1 MSQHDT
7 SQHDASQHDASQHDA
22 SQHDASQRDST
33 SLPPA
38 HVGSL
43 VLCALVI
50 SIITD
55 RLISNNM
62 LGDLVGLWILLMLVA
77 GGLWL
82 RLIGVMPARSAWP
95 LIGMVAGFAVLALVR
110 RDETSPLFSVTG
122 GLLGGLWLAASYR
135 DGRWMTGGLLTWSI
149 QAALLLWSLLSG
161 GVITIAQL
169 LGAWRRSDQREPHG
183 RWATLLA
190 VLRGTVLA
198 LPVLLVFGAL
208 LGSADPRYAER
219 LDAAWRAL
227 RLTSFEDLIGHI
239 ALIGVVLMV
248 LIGVYRHA
256 AIRRPYAGILPTA
269 PSSRF
274 LGSIESSSILGAVIV
289 LFGSFLAVQVEYLFG
304 GQALLEARS
313 LRYADYARAGFDE
326 LVTVALGAIVLLIGT
341 SIIAR
346 RDTRAEQRRF
356 TVLFGTIAAMVLV
369 LLGSAFQRLLL
380 YEQAYGFTGARI
392 AAHLLMIWL
401 ALLFV
406 ALVVLEAIGRQ
417 RTMVLACV
425 IAAAGFAGS
434 LGIGNVDELIVR
446 QNVARASKIDF
457 THLAN
462 LSSDAVPALAE
473 LMQDPATPAPT
484 RAALHNVLACHQ
496 ARLERQGERHFS
508 DWQAQRILDSIAPQL
523 PRSSGYA
530 ISDGRCYP
538 RVHD

>member
-1 MSQHDT
+1 MSQHDVEPQN
-7 SQHDASQHDASQHDA
+7 SA
-22 SQHDASQRDST
+22 

-43 VLCALVI
+43 VLFALIV

-55 RLISNNM
+55 RLTSSS
-62 LGDLVGLWILLMLVA
+62 LLDDLVGPWILLMLVA

-95 LIGMVAGFAVLALVR
+95 LIGMVAGFAILALVR
-110 RDETSPLFSVTG
+110 RDATSTPLSVTG

-149 QAALLLWSLLSG
+149 QGAQLLWGLLSG

-169 LGAWRRSDQREPHG
+169 LGAWRRSDQSEPHG

-198 LPVLLVFGAL
+198 LPVLVVFGAL
-208 LGSADPRYAER
+208 LSSADPRYAER

-227 RLTSFEDLIGHI
+227 RLTSFEQFIGHI
-239 ALIGVVLMV
+239 VFIGFMLMV
-248 LIGVYRHA
+248 LIGIYRHA
-256 AIRRPYAGILPTA
+256 AIRRPHAGMLPTA

-289 LFGSFLAVQVEYLFG
+289 LFGSFLTVQLEYLFG
-304 GQALLEARS
+304 GQALLEARG
-313 LRYADYARAGFDE
+313 LRYADYARAGFDQ
-326 LVTVALGAIVLLIGT
+326 LVAVALGAIVLLIGT

-346 RDTRAEQRRF
+346 RDTRVEQRRF
-356 TVLFGTIAAMVLV
+356 TVLFGTIATMVLV

-380 YEQAYGFTGARI
+380 YEQTYGFTGARI
-392 AAHLLMIWL
+392 AAHVFMIWL

-406 ALVVLEAIGRQ
+406 ALVVLEATGRQ
-417 RTMVLACV
+417 RMLVLACV
-425 IAAAGFAGS
+425 VAAAGFAGS
-434 LGIGNVDELIVR
+434 LGVGNVDELIVR
-446 QNVARASKIDF
+446 QNVARSGVLDVEY
-457 THLAN
+457 LAN

-484 RAALHNVLACHQ
+484 RAALHGVLACH
-496 ARLERQGERHFS
+496 RRFS
-508 DWQAQRILDSIAPQL
+508 SLQSEPHLSRWWAQRILDSIAPQL
-523 PRSSGYA
+523 PGSDGFT
-530 ISDGRCYP
+530 ISEDGRCRP
-538 RVHD
+538 HVHS